1 MFTKSQYEK
10 TRDENENLKMFQIEQ
25 CKVNSNSKIENCFH
39 EEEENENFGSWFNYW
54 DFFI

>member
-39 EEEENENFGSWFNYW
+39 EEEDNENFGSWFNYW